1 MSKFEQHIQQLL
13 DNATP
18 GRRPSPSFNVKTAS
32 QTPSSDL
39 SVERLRKIATILR
52 TTSVEPSYSELE
64 DFASKVLSR

>member
-1 MSKFEQHIQQLL
+1 MSKFENHLRKLL
-13 DNATP
+13 DNSAPKDSVAT
-18 GRRPSPSFNVKTAS
+18 SFSVKTAS